1 VRFGAVEFKD
11 ARLGSPAGNPN
22 FLFSSIDQTFSA
34 KWVTD
39 LTLSVQVAKQLSVMV
54 GVNNLFDVYPDQF
67 KIDPRNSATNFAV
80 DPLLNYNSSLDNTN
94 RGRTIYNPNQFGYNG
109 GFYFARVNVTLPTN

>member
-1 VRFGAVEFKD
+1 
-11 ARLGSPAGNPN
+11 
-22 FLFSSIDQTFSA
+22 
-34 KWVTD
+34 
-39 LTLSVQVAKQLSVMV
+39 VQVAKQLSVMV

-109 GFYFARVNVTLPTN
+109 GFYFARLNVTLPTN